1 MYECIIKKQKQ
12 LTSYPLFT
20 QLPEVF
26 WKALWK
32 RKQARSLIKIYVN
45 MLIIHLRV
53 KKIMIIARRIA
64 NIAYSITCAK
74 LCPTLWDPMDCS
86 PPGLAHWNFP
96 GKKNG
101 VGCHFLLQWI
111 FPTHGSNLRLLCLLH
126 RQVDSLPLS
135 HLTVGLPI
143 GSAVTETGCGS
154 QNSLQ
159 RCLCSNTQK
168 LPIYCL
174 TQQKGFCRCDC
185 IKEPEVP
192 WFRNPR
198 SVTVHFWRV
207 RLKCISWIE
216 FVESLFS
223 FRSYFLLNLY
233 LKSEK
238 SFLI

>member
-111 FPTHGSNLRLLCLLH
+111 FPIQGWQLSLLSPSLAGEFFITVPLETHQKRLWCWEGLRAGGEGDDRRWDGWMALLTWCTWVWVNSRSWWWSGRPGVLRFMESQRVGHDWMMELNWTE
-126 RQVDSLPLS
+126 RSPL
-135 HLTVGLPI
+135 
-143 GSAVTETGCGS
+143 
-154 QNSLQ
+154 
-159 RCLCSNTQK
+159 
-168 LPIYCL
+168 
-174 TQQKGFCRCDC
+174 
-185 IKEPEVP
+185 
-192 WFRNPR
+192 
-198 SVTVHFWRV
+198 
-207 RLKCISWIE
+207 
-216 FVESLFS
+216 
-223 FRSYFLLNLY
+223 
-233 LKSEK
+233 
-238 SFLI
+238 